1 MPSETEPPIKVGHHP
16 LCLQQLQT
24 ACIFYQVLYP
34 IRCRMQ
40 DSQNSVLL
48 GLDTDN
54 CSAD

>member
-1 MPSETEPPIKVGHHP
+1 MPSETEPPTKVGHHP